1 VAVRD
6 PAQPATAD
14 ARIGH
19 GMRLL
24 LDFTRAHPWHSLLM
38 LACLLVAAAAEA
50 VAFSTLLPLVS
61 ALAGPIEA
69 GAGLAPEPDGLE
81 ASAIAGLQWLGLEPT
96 LGTLLLVVPAGFAL
110 RGVLI
115 LLARREIG
123 YTVARVAR
131 ELRLRLIRSLLATSW
146 SYLIAQRVGSF
157 ANAYATETTRAA
169 RGYLHATWVVMLG
182 LQVIVYVSIAF
193 AISWKVTLY
202 ATGIG
207 VVVVAVLGPLVRI
220 GRKSGVKQT
229 KLFRSVL
236 GSLTDVLQGV
246 KPLKVMAREDCVGPL
261 LEEGTRALERAT
273 RRQIL
278 SREAIAALQE
288 PIVAAMLC
296 LGLFTML
303 RSGLNIAS
311 MSVMT
316 MAVWRALDALNRAQ
330 RRYQRVAV
338 QESAYRALMQ
348 TIVEAERAK
357 ESWHGGAKARLE
369 HAIEL
374 RSVTFGYGEVPLFED
389 FSLEIPAGLITALS
403 GPSGAGK
410 TSVVD
415 LVVGLVKPQAGEV
428 VLDGI
433 SLEDVDLA
441 DWRAHIGYVPQE
453 MFLLHDTVAMNVG
466 LGDPAVSRD
475 QIVQALKDAH
485 AWAFVSKMS
494 DGLDTVVGERGLALS
509 GGQRQRIVIARAI
522 LKRPRLLILDEATAA
537 LDPKSEAAIWDAI
550 KELRGKTTVLAISH
564 QPALLEVADRIYAL
578 EASSVSENS
587 VAELLGSLGE
597 SMVDKGSAEDPGGQG
612 SLRSR

>member
-1 VAVRD
+1 
-6 PAQPATAD
+6 
-14 ARIGH
+14 
-19 GMRLL
+19 MRLL
-24 LDFTRAHPWHSLLM
+24 LDFTRTHPWHSLLM
-38 LACLLVAAAAEA
+38 MSCLLVAAAAEA

-61 ALAGPIEA
+61 ALAGQA
-69 GAGLAPEPDGLE
+69 GAGLAAGPDGLE
-81 ASAIAGLQWLGLEPT
+81 ARAIEGLEWVGLEPT

-110 RGVLI
+110 RGGLI

-146 SYLIAQRVGSF
+146 SYLVAQRVGSF

-169 RGYLHATWVVMLG
+169 RGYLSATWVVMFG
-182 LQVIVYVSIAF
+182 LQVVVYVGIAF
-193 AISWKVTLY
+193 AISWKVTLF
-202 ATGIG
+202 AVGVGI
-207 VVVVAVLGPLVRI
+207 VVVAVLGPLVRV

-236 GSLTDVLQGV
+236 GSLTDILQGV
-246 KPLKVMAREDCVGPL
+246 KPLKAMAREDRVSPL
-261 LEEGTRALERAT
+261 LEDGTRALERAT

-288 PIVAAMLC
+288 PIMVGMLC
-296 LGLFTML
+296 LGLFVMMRL
-303 RSGLNIAS
+303 GFNIAS

-316 MAVWRALDALNRAQ
+316 LAVARTLDSLNRAQ

-338 QESAYRALMQ
+338 QESAYHALMQ

-357 ESWHGGAKARLE
+357 ESWHGSAPARLDR
-369 HAIEL
+369 AIEL

-389 FSLEIPAGLITALS
+389 FSLEIPAGRITALS

-415 LVVGLVKPQAGEV
+415 LVLGLVKPLAGEV
-428 VLDGI
+428 VLDGT

-441 DWRAHIGYVPQE
+441 DWRAHVGYVPQE

-466 LGDPAVSRD
+466 LGDPAISRD
-475 QIVQALKDAH
+475 QIIQALRDAH
-485 AWAFVSKMS
+485 AWDFVSEELP

-509 GGQRQRIVIARAI
+509 GGQRQRIVIARAM

-537 LDPKSEAAIWDAI
+537 LDPKSEAMIWDAV

-564 QPALLEVADRIYAL
+564 QPALFEVADRIYAL
-578 EASSVSENS
+578 EASSVNEIAA
-587 VAELLGSLGE
+587 AERLGSPRE
-597 SMVDKGSAEDPGGQG
+597 SKADKGCAEGSRGRGSA
-612 SLRSR
+612 RIR

>member
-1 VAVRD
+1 
-6 PAQPATAD
+6 
-14 ARIGH
+14 
-19 GMRLL
+19 MRLL

-38 LACLLVAAAAEA
+38 MSCLLVAAAAEA

-61 ALAGPIEA
+61 ALAGQAGA
-69 GAGLAPEPDGLE
+69 GAGLAAGPDGLE
-81 ASAIAGLQWLGLEPT
+81 ARAIEGLEWVGLEPT

-110 RGVLI
+110 RGALI

-146 SYLIAQRVGSF
+146 SYLVAQRVGSF

-169 RGYLHATWVVMLG
+169 RGYLSATWVVMFG
-182 LQVIVYVSIAF
+182 LQVVVYVGIAF
-193 AISWKVTLY
+193 AISWKVTLF
-202 ATGIG
+202 AVGVGIVG
-207 VVVVAVLGPLVRI
+207 VAVLGPLVRV

-236 GSLTDVLQGV
+236 GSLTDILQGV
-246 KPLKVMAREDCVGPL
+246 KPLKAMAREDRVGPL
-261 LEEGTRALERAT
+261 LEDGTRALERAT

-288 PIVAAMLC
+288 PIMVGMLC
-296 LGLFTML
+296 LGLFAMMRL
-303 RSGLNIAS
+303 GFNIAS

-316 MAVWRALDALNRAQ
+316 LAVARTLDSLNRAQ

-338 QESAYRALMQ
+338 QESAYQALMQ

-357 ESWHGGAKARLE
+357 ESWHGSAPARLDR
-369 HAIEL
+369 AIEL

-389 FSLEIPAGLITALS
+389 FSLEIPAGRITALS

-415 LVVGLVKPQAGEV
+415 LVLGLVKPLAGEV
-428 VLDGI
+428 VLDGT

-441 DWRAHIGYVPQE
+441 DWRAHVGYVPQE

-466 LGDPAVSRD
+466 LGDPAISRD
-475 QIVQALKDAH
+475 QIIQALRDAH
-485 AWAFVSKMS
+485 AWDFVSEELP

-509 GGQRQRIVIARAI
+509 GGQRQRIVIARAM

-537 LDPKSEAAIWDAI
+537 LDPKSEAVIWDAV

-564 QPALLEVADRIYAL
+564 QPALFEVADRIYAL
-578 EASSVSENS
+578 EASSVNEIAA
-587 VAELLGSLGE
+587 AERLGSPGD
-597 SMVDKGSAEDPGGQG
+597 SMADTGSAEGPRGRG
-612 SLRSR
+612 SVRIR